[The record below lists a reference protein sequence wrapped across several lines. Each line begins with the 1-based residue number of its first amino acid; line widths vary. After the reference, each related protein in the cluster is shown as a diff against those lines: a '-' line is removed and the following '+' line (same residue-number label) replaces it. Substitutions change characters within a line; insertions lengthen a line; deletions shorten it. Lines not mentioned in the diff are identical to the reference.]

1 MRPGLSPALIHVP
14 TTGTTGVPP
23 VAQHKIR
30 LYGIDASEKS
40 QAFGAASKHH
50 LSSLV
55 FGKDVRVKYKS
66 RDKYGRILGTVYVDG
81 KDVNL
86 EMIRAGL
93 AWHYKRFD
101 STPAYAAAESEAQI
115 DFCGKAWDSAGDI
128 QEIRNSTNTKVSYEA
143 AFQFFHRQLA
153 KLGVESVDDF
163 KSIIRAH
170 QARELRR
177 RQREKSATAK
187 PNQASIQSNTQT
199 IKYGIMS
206 DMKGH
211 AKSALALTLAIA
223 GGLASPLRSAASNH
237 GFMSAPSHMLVE
249 SRFKLMAS

>member
-1 MRPGLSPALIHVP
+1 MRHLAASSKRTEDGASPCASNHKEMRHLAVSHTGRVVRIADGDTLTILSPAA
-14 TTGTTGVPP
+14 GTTGVSP

-30 LYGIDASEKS
+30 LYGIDAPEKS

-177 RQREKSATAK
+177 HQREKSAA
-187 PNQASIQSNTQT
+187 QSNTRRG
-199 IKYGIMS
+199 KNGI
-206 DMKGH
+206 
-211 AKSALALTLAIA
+211 I
-223 GGLASPLRSAASNH
+223 
-237 GFMSAPSHMLVE
+237 
-249 SRFKLMAS
+249 

>member
-1 MRPGLSPALIHVP
+1 
-14 TTGTTGVPP
+14 
-23 VAQHKIR
+23 
-30 LYGIDASEKS
+30 
-40 QAFGAASKHH
+40 
-50 LSSLV
+50 
-55 FGKDVRVKYKS
+55 
-66 RDKYGRILGTVYVDG
+66 
-81 KDVNL
+81 
-86 EMIRAGL
+86 MIRAGL

-177 RQREKSATAK
+177 HQREKSAA
-187 PNQASIQSNTQT
+187 QSNTRRG
-199 IKYGIMS
+199 KNGI
-206 DMKGH
+206 
-211 AKSALALTLAIA
+211 I
-223 GGLASPLRSAASNH
+223 
-237 GFMSAPSHMLVE
+237 
-249 SRFKLMAS
+249 